1 MKTTIKLFI
10 VFVTALFIFTGCDKN
25 EEVNGEVK
33 TIQIAAL
40 LSETGGLSYL
50 GLSSK
55 AALEI
60 AIDEIN
66 QDFQQKNYPYR
77 FSLKVYDT
85 QINPT
90 LAMQAMQSIAA
101 SGCKLVIGPQTS
113 AELSAIKPMADSL
126 GILVVS
132 PSSTASSLSIA
143 NDMIYRF
150 APGEQIVGQAMA
162 NSIASEGKKALV
174 LISRNDVGSLGL
186 NAAYASNFASLG
198 YDTSLVATFDGTTTD
213 FTAVLANV
221 KNQIIDYSA
230 SYPLSEIGVVSTSFD
245 ETILLFNQAN
255 SDAVLSSVNWYGGV
269 GFYKNQNLLAN
280 SSASQ
285 FAVNANFYSPGFS
298 LPMATQNVWT
308 QLLTKIYNLSGQQGD
323 ALTLNSYDIVKVMS
337 KMVQQNLG
345 LPEFGSALRN
355 AFANA
360 ANGYQGITG
369 PIMLNANG
377 DRANGTFDYYGVQF
391 SNNAFQWY
399 FVGQS
404 QRMRK

>member
-1 MKTTIKLFI
+1 MKTIIKLFI
-10 VFVTALFIFTGCDKN
+10 VLITALFIFTGCDKN

-90 LAMQAMQSIAA
+90 LAVQAMQSIAA

-113 AELSAIKPMADSL
+113 AELTAIKPIADSL

-150 APGEQIVGQAMA
+150 APGDQIVGQAMA
-162 NSIASEGKKALV
+162 NSIKSEGKNALV
-174 LISRNDVGSLGL
+174 MISRSDVGSRGL
-186 NAAYASNFASLG
+186 NTSVANHFASLG
-198 YDTSLVATFDGTTTD
+198 GDTSFVAVFDGTTTD
-213 FTAVLANV
+213 FSSVITNV
-221 KNQIIDYSA
+221 RNQIINYQA
-230 SYPLSEIGVVSTSFD
+230 TYPNEQIGVLSTSFD
-245 ETILLFNQAN
+245 ETILLFQQASSN
-255 SDAVLSSVNWYGGV
+255 SILSSLNWYGGV
-269 GFYKNQNLLAN
+269 GFYKNQNLLTNA
-280 SSASQ
+280 SASQ
-285 FAVNANFYSPGFS
+285 FAVNSNFYSPGFS
-298 LPMATQNVWT
+298 LPMATQNSWAP
-308 QLLTKIYNLSGQQGD
+308 LLTKIYNLSGQQGD
-323 ALTLNSYDIVKVMS
+323 ALTLNSYDIVNVMS
-337 KMVQQNLG
+337 KMVRQNLG

-360 ANGYQGITG
+360 SNGYQGITG
-369 PIMLNANG
+369 LIMLNANG
-377 DRANGTFDYYGVQF
+377 DRANGTFDYWGVE
-391 SNNAFQWY
+391 NNNGVYNWY

-404 QRMRK
+404 QRKR

>member
-1 MKTTIKLFI
+1 MKTTIKLLIALVTTI
-10 VFVTALFIFTGCDKN
+10 VIFTGCDKN
-25 EEVNGEVK
+25 EEVSGEVK

-90 LAMQAMQSIAA
+90 LAVQAMQSIAA

-113 AELSAIKPMADSL
+113 AELTAIKPIADSL

-132 PSSTASSLSIA
+132 PSSTASSLSVA

-186 NAAYASNFASLG
+186 NAAYASNFANLG
-198 YDTSLVATFDGTTTD
+198 YDTALVATFDGTTTD
-213 FTAVLANV
+213 FTSVLTNV
-221 KNQIIDYSA
+221 KNKIINYSA
-230 SYPLSEIGVVSTSFD
+230 SRPLSEIGVVSTSFD

-255 SDAVLSSVNWYGGV
+255 NDSVLSSVNWYGGV

-280 SSASQ
+280 SPASQ
-285 FAVNANFYSPGFS
+285 FAVNTNFYSPGFS
-298 LPMATQNVWT
+298 LPMATQNVWSP
-308 QLLTKIYNLSGQQGD
+308 LLTKIYNLSGQQGD
-323 ALTLNSYDIVKVMS
+323 ALTLNSYDIIKVMS
-337 KMVQQNLG
+337 KMVQQNFG
-345 LPEFGSALRN
+345 LPEFGTALRSS
-355 AFANA
+355 FANA
-360 ANGYQGITG
+360 ASGYQGITG

-391 SNNAFQWY
+391 SNNAYQWY

-404 QRMRK
+404 QRVRK

>member
-1 MKTTIKLFI
+1 MKTIIKLFI
-10 VFVTALFIFTGCDKN
+10 VLITALFIFTGCDKN

-90 LAMQAMQSIAA
+90 LAVQAMQSIAA

-113 AELSAIKPMADSL
+113 AELTTIKPIADSL

-132 PSSTASSLSIA
+132 PSSTASSLSLP
-143 NDMIYRF
+143 NDMVFRY
-150 APGEQIVGQAMA
+150 APGDQIVGQAMA

-213 FTAVLANV
+213 FTSVLANV
-221 KNQIIDYSA
+221 KNQIINYST
-230 SYPLSEIGVVSTSFD
+230 SHPLSEIGLVSTSFD

-269 GFYKNQNLLAN
+269 GFYKNQNLLTNA
-280 SSASQ
+280 SASQ
-285 FAVNANFYSPGFS
+285 FAVNTNFYSPGFS
-298 LPMATQNVWT
+298 LPIANQNLWAP
-308 QLLTKIYNLSGQQGD
+308 LLTKIYNLSGQQGD

-345 LPEFGSALRN
+345 LPEFGLALRN

-360 ANGYQGITG
+360 SNGYQGITG
-369 PIMLNANG
+369 LIMLNTNG
-377 DRANGTFDYYGVQF
+377 DRANGTFDYWGVE
-391 SNNAFQWY
+391 NNNGVYNWY

-404 QRMRK
+404 QRKR

>member
-10 VFVTALFIFTGCDKN
+10 VLFTALFIFTGCDKN
-25 EEVNGEVK
+25 DEVNGEVK

-50 GLSSK
+50 GLSTK

-90 LAMQAMQSIAA
+90 LALQAMQSIAA

-113 AELSAIKPMADSL
+113 AELTAIKPIADSL
-126 GILVVS
+126 GIIVVS
-132 PSSTASSLSIA
+132 PSSTANSLSIA
-143 NDMIYRF
+143 NDMVFRF
-150 APGEQIVGQAMA
+150 VPGDQIVGQAMA
-162 NSIASEGKKALV
+162 NSIANEGKKALV

-213 FTAVLANV
+213 FTSVLANV
-221 KNQIIDYSA
+221 KNQIINYSA
-230 SYPLSEIGVVSTSFD
+230 THPLSEIGVVSTSFD
-245 ETILLFNQAN
+245 ETILLFNQAYG
-255 SDAVLSSVNWYGGV
+255 DPVLSSVNWYGGD
-269 GFYKNQNLLAN
+269 GFYKNQILLTNA
-280 SSASQ
+280 SASQ
-285 FAVNANFYSPGFS
+285 FAVNTNFYSPGFS
-298 LPMATQNVWT
+298 LPIATQNLWAP
-308 QLLTKIYNLSGQQGD
+308 LLTKIYNLSGQQGD
-323 ALTLNSYDIVKVMS
+323 AFTLNSYDIVKVMA
-337 KMVQQNLG
+337 KMVQQNFGVPALG
-345 LPEFGSALRN
+345 LPLRN
-355 AFANA
+355 AFVTA

-369 PIMLNANG
+369 PIILNVNG

-391 SNNAFQWY
+391 SNNAYEWY

>member
-10 VFVTALFIFTGCDKN
+10 VIFTALFIFTGCDKN

-60 AIDEIN
+60 AISEIN

-90 LAMQAMQSIAA
+90 LAVQAMQSIAA

-113 AELSAIKPMADSL
+113 AELNAIKPMADSL

-162 NSIASEGKKALV
+162 NSIANEGKKALV

-213 FTAVLANV
+213 FTSVLANV
-221 KNQIIDYSA
+221 KNQIINYST
-230 SYPLSEIGVVSTSFD
+230 SHPLSEIGVVSTSFD

-269 GFYKNQNLLAN
+269 GFYKNQNLLTHLLH
-280 SSASQ
+280 
-285 FAVNANFYSPGFS
+285 S
-298 LPMATQNVWT
+298 LQ
-308 QLLTKIYNLSGQQGD
+308 
-323 ALTLNSYDIVKVMS
+323 
-337 KMVQQNLG
+337 
-345 LPEFGSALRN
+345 
-355 AFANA
+355 
-360 ANGYQGITG
+360 
-369 PIMLNANG
+369 
-377 DRANGTFDYYGVQF
+377 
-391 SNNAFQWY
+391 
-399 FVGQS
+399 
-404 QRMRK
+404 

>member
-10 VFVTALFIFTGCDKN
+10 LLVTTIFIFTGCDKN

-33 TIQIAAL
+33 TIPIAAL

-90 LAMQAMQSIAA
+90 LAVQAMQSIAA

-113 AELSAIKPMADSL
+113 AELTAIKPIADSL

-198 YDTSLVATFDGTTTD
+198 YDTSMVATFDGTTTD
-213 FTAVLANV
+213 FTSVLTNV
-221 KNQIIDYSA
+221 KNKIINYSA
-230 SYPLSEIGVVSTSFD
+230 SHPLSEIGVVTTSFD

-255 SDAVLSSVNWYGGV
+255 NDSVLSSVHWYGGV

-280 SSASQ
+280 TAASQ
-285 FAVNANFYSPGFS
+285 FAVNTNFFSPGFS
-298 LPMATQNVWT
+298 LPMSTQSSWSP
-308 QLLTKIYNLSGQQGD
+308 LLTKIYNLSGQQGD
-323 ALTLNSYDIVKVMS
+323 ALTLNSYDIVKVMA
-337 KMVQQNLG
+337 KMVQQNFG
-345 LPEFGSALRN
+345 LPEFGLALRN

-360 ANGYQGITG
+360 ASGYQGITG
-369 PIMLNANG
+369 PIMLNTNG

-391 SNNAFQWY
+391 SNNAYQWY

-404 QRMRK
+404 QRVRK

>member
-10 VFVTALFIFTGCDKN
+10 VLVTAIFIFTGCDKN

-60 AIDEIN
+60 AISEIN

-113 AELSAIKPMADSL
+113 AELTAIKPIADSL

-213 FTAVLANV
+213 FTSVLTNV
-221 KNQIIDYSA
+221 KNKIINYSA
-230 SYPLSEIGVVSTSFD
+230 SHPLSEIGVVSTSFD

-255 SDAVLSSVNWYGGV
+255 NDSVLSSVHWYGGV

-280 SSASQ
+280 SPASQ
-285 FAVNANFYSPGFS
+285 FAVNTNFYSPGFS
-298 LPMATQNVWT
+298 LPMATQNVWSP
-308 QLLTKIYNLSGQQGD
+308 LLTKIYNLSGQQGD

-345 LPEFGSALRN
+345 LPEFGLALRN

-360 ANGYQGITG
+360 ANGYQSITG
-369 PIMLNANG
+369 PIILNTNG

-391 SNNAFQWY
+391 SNNAYQWY

-404 QRMRK
+404 QRVRK

>member
-10 VFVTALFIFTGCDKN
+10 LLFTALFIFTGCDKN

-33 TIQIAAL
+33 TIPIAAL

-50 GLSSK
+50 GLSTK

-60 AIDEIN
+60 AIGEIN

-90 LAMQAMQSIAA
+90 LAVQAMQSIAA

-113 AELSAIKPMADSL
+113 TELTAIKPIADSL

-132 PSSTASSLSIA
+132 PSSTASSLSVA
-143 NDMIYRF
+143 YDMIYRF

-186 NAAYASNFASLG
+186 NAAYASNFESLG
-198 YDTSLVATFDGTTTD
+198 YDTSMVATFDGTTTD
-213 FTAVLANV
+213 FSSVLANV
-221 KNQIIDYSA
+221 KNQIITYSA
-230 SYPLSEIGVVSTSFD
+230 SHPLSEIGVVSTSFD
-245 ETILLFNQAN
+245 ETILLFNQASN
-255 SDAVLSSVNWYGGV
+255 DSVLSSVHWYGGV

-280 SSASQ
+280 TAASQ
-285 FAVNANFYSPGFS
+285 FAVNTNFFSPGFS
-298 LPMATQNVWT
+298 LPMSTQSSWSP
-308 QLLTKIYNLSGQQGD
+308 LLTKIYNISGQQSD
-323 ALTLNSYDIVKVMS
+323 ALTLNSYDIVKVMA

-345 LPEFGSALRN
+345 LPEFGLALRN
-355 AFANA
+355 SFTNA

-369 PIMLNANG
+369 PIVLNTNG

-391 SNNAFQWY
+391 SNNVYQWY

-404 QRMRK
+404 QRVRK

>member
-1 MKTTIKLFI
+1 MKTKIRLFI
-10 VFVTALFIFTGCDKN
+10 VLFTALFFFTGCDKN
-25 EEVNGEVK
+25 TEVNGEVT
-33 TIQIAAL
+33 TIQISAL

-55 AALEI
+55 ATLEI

-66 QDFQQKNYPYR
+66 QDFLQKNYPYR

-85 QINPT
+85 QINQT
-90 LAMQAMQSIAA
+90 LAVQAMQSIAA

-113 AELSAIKPMADSL
+113 AELTAIKPMADSL

-162 NSIASEGKKALV
+162 NSIANEGKKALV

-213 FTAVLANV
+213 FTSVLANV
-221 KNQIIDYSA
+221 KNQIINYST
-230 SYPLSEIGVVSTSFD
+230 SHPLSEIGVVSTSFD

-269 GFYKNQNLLAN
+269 GFYKNQILLAN
-280 SSASQ
+280 SPASQ
-285 FAVNANFYSPGFS
+285 FAVNTNFYSPGFS
-298 LPMATQNVWT
+298 LPMATQNSWLP
-308 QLLTKIYNLSGQQGD
+308 LLTKIYNLSGQQGD
-323 ALTLNSYDIVKVMS
+323 ALTLNSYDIVKVMA

-345 LPEFGSALRN
+345 LPEFGLALRN

-360 ANGYQGITG
+360 AIGCQGITG

-391 SNNAFQWY
+391 SNNAYQWY

-404 QRMRK
+404 QRVRK